1 MSAQKQIRKM
11 CKWCC
16 LDNRAEI
23 TNCTALDCAIYPF
36 REGLTFPGMSKQKAI
51 KLKCNDCLQTTL
63 TKTCIDKT
71 CPLFD
76 YRDGHRPKKESS
88 EDGQIAP
95 KRVMT
100 PEHLEKL
107 RVGRLK
113 HQILDKND
121 KAIAAPIVIKKK
133 RRVIVCP
140 EKDRV

>member
-1 MSAQKQIRKM
+1 M

-51 KLKCNDCLQTTL
+51 RLKCVDCLQSTL
-63 TKTCIDKT
+63 TRTCTDET
-71 CPLFD
+71 CPLFI

-88 EDGQIAP
+88 KDSQITP

-107 RVGRLK
+107 KVGRLK
-113 HQILDKND
+113 HRILGKSDKV
-121 KAIAAPIVIKKK
+121 IATPIVIKKK
-133 RRVIVCP
+133 RRVIVP
-140 EKDRV
+140 LEKDRV

>member
-1 MSAQKQIRKM
+1 MG
-11 CKWCC
+11 
-16 LDNRAEI
+16 NYAEV
-23 TNCTALDCAIYPF
+23 TRCTALDCAIYPF
-36 REGLTFPGMSKQKAI
+36 REGLTFTGVSKQKAVRS
-51 KLKCNDCLQTTL
+51 KCVDCLQSTL
-63 TKTCIDKT
+63 TKTCVDKT

-76 YRDGHRPKKESS
+76 YRDGHRPKSIS

-140 EKDRV
+140 EKDRA